1 MIERNSVENIM
12 KPNILQTLLSG
23 RKRRE
28 AGREEEMVD
37 NMVDTEANMEE
48 NTRLVD
54 MLGKYYKYLG
64 YKR

>member
-1 MIERNSVENIM
+1 
-12 KPNILQTLLSG
+12 
-23 RKRRE
+23 
-28 AGREEEMVD
+28 MVD